1 MDLLIKNFNQV
12 VRVAN
17 NKKNLD
23 IKNNFSN
30 IDVVNPIDRL
40 KTEIFRIAAE
50 KEDVYYYK
58 DLKKKMISLE
68 SMTRS

>member
-40 KTEIFRIAAE
+40 KTEIFRIASE